1 MSQRKG
7 NDVFAGQGGDGKIGN
22 DWQGD
27 SHDILKDT
35 FGLTIPTELAPLP
48 SKGIVYPEGHAL
60 HLKESIEIRAMTARE
75 EDILTNR
82 AYIKQ
87 KSVINELIKSCLLDK
102 RINPEDM
109 IAGDRNAVMTSLR
122 ITGYGP
128 EYTVEVDCPSCGE
141 RSKQDFD
148 LASLPIKNFNVDPIA
163 VGANAFEF
171 KLPLTTA
178 TIRFKYLNG
187 HEEKEINTIQERLK
201 KQGIDRKN
209 LVTQKY
215 ETQVIAVNGI
225 EDKVKVQKFCQN
237 MPARDSLA
245 LRKFMDANEPGIEM
259 KSHMN
264 CPHCYENSEVR
275 LPIGASFFWPDA

>member
-7 NDVFAGQGGDGKIGN
+7 NNVFAGEGDDGKIGK
-22 DWQGD
+22 DWQGE

-60 HLKESIEIRAMTARE
+60 HLRESIEIRAMTARE

-109 IAGDRNAVMTSLR
+109 VAGDRNAVMTSLR

-128 EYTVEVDCPSCGE
+128 EYTVEVDCPNCGE

-148 LASLPIKNFNVDPIA
+148 LASLPIKNFDVDPIA

-171 KLPLTTA
+171 KLPLTGA
-178 TIRFKYLNG
+178 TVRFKYLDG
-187 HEEKEINTIQERLK
+187 HEEKEINIIQERLK
-201 KQGIDRKN
+201 KKGIDRKN

-215 ETQVIAVNGI
+215 QSQVIAVNGI

-245 LRKFMDANEPGIEM
+245 LRKFMDSNEPGIEM
-259 KSHMN
+259 KSHMT
-264 CPHCYENSEVR
+264 CPHCYEESEVR

>member
-7 NDVFAGQGGDGKIGN
+7 NDVFAGQGEDGKIGQG
-22 DWQGD
+22 WQGD
-27 SHDILKDT
+27 AHDILKDT

-48 SKGIVYPEGHAL
+48 SKGIVYPEGHPL
-60 HLKESIEIRAMTARE
+60 HMKEAIEIRSMTARE

-87 KSVINELIKSCLLDK
+87 KSVINELIRSCLIDK

-122 ITGYGP
+122 ITGYGA
-128 EYTVEVDCPSCGE
+128 EYSVEVDCPNCGE
-141 RSKQDFD
+141 RSKQEFD
-148 LASLPIKNFNVDPIA
+148 LASLPIKNFDVEPIA
-163 VGANAFEF
+163 VGSNIFEF
-171 KLPLTTA
+171 KLPVTDA
-178 TIRFKYLNG
+178 TVRFKYLNG
-187 HEEKEINTIQERLK
+187 HEEKEINITEERLK
-201 KQGIDRKN
+201 KKGINRRN

-215 ETQVIAVNGI
+215 QYQCVAINNI

-259 KSHMN
+259 KSNMV
-264 CPHCYENSEVR
+264 CPHCYEGSEVR